1 MSIKNGVW
9 HDAKIDPPGAD
20 YVNKPVL
27 AVRTIG
33 TGKKTYDRIDF
44 AIYNATAM
52 KAPSCTW
59 DGKWN
64 KRGVIYWMPLPK
76 IPGEERDDGK

>member
-9 HDAKIDPPGAD
+9 HDAKMDPPGAD

-27 AVRTIG
+27 AVRIIG

-64 KRGVIYWMPLPK
+64 KRGVLYWMPLPK
-76 IPGEERDDGK
+76 IPGEDDADGK

>member
-9 HDAKIDPPGAD
+9 HDAKMDPPGAD

-27 AVRTIG
+27 AVRIIG
-33 TGKKTYDRIDF
+33 TG
-44 AIYNATAM
+44 

-64 KRGVIYWMPLPK
+64 KRGVILWMPLPK
-76 IPGEERDDGK
+76 IPGEEGL